1 MLTTGMNEKRKNQ
14 RVPEKADVT
23 IVVKSAPQ
31 ALDLEGRIF
40 PSSSIDISLSGLQ
53 LNVDSDVP
61 VGAKVELKVM
71 FSHLT
76 LEYWHSGVVIWND
89 KHDKEK
95 YDDAEHAIGIRID
108 TLENGRFF
116 AWYSAV
122 KDLFDRH
129 GLP

>member
-1 MLTTGMNEKRKNQ
+1 MSEKRQNP
-14 RVPEKADVT
+14 RISEIADVT

-53 LNVDSDVP
+53 LTVNTAVP
-61 VGAKVELKVM
+61 VGAKLQIKVM
-71 FSHLT
+71 FSHMT
-76 LEYWHSGVVIWND
+76 LEYWHSGEVIWND
-89 KHDKEK
+89 K
-95 YDDAEHAIGIRID
+95 YDADTPDTAEHTIGIRID
-108 TLENGRFF
+108 ALENGRFF